1 MELERFGRFYLFTF
15 LPFPYQALQSPQQFV
30 GYVAGIAGDAEAFAD
45 LHRLEVRVVRA
56 VGATRH
62 RDVVAIVNA
71 RIALRSWLRHY
82 FRKGEVRVAAKVL
95 VDDALLVK
103 LQHARIALRR
113 SPALRQDWVLQV
125 KRMYQVPDT
134 LFGHVWRNF

>member
-1 MELERFGRFYLFTF
+1 M
-15 LPFPYQALQSPQQFV
+15 
-30 GYVAGIAGDAEAFAD
+30 I
-45 LHRLEVRVVRA
+45 RA
-56 VGATRH
+56 VGAAGD
-62 RDVVAIVNA
+62 RDVVAIIDV
-71 RIALRSWLRHY
+71 RVALRGWLRHD
-82 FRKGEVRVAAKVL
+82 FRKGEVRIAAKVL